1 MAGGFFAILD
11 DIAVLMDD
19 VGVMTK
25 LATKKTAGVLG
36 DDLAVGAEKA
46 SSFRASRELPVL
58 WKIVKGSFLNKLII
72 LPFAFLLSAFAPQL
86 IVPILLIGGVYLSY
100 EGVEK
105 IIHSLFHKKDHAH
118 QEVIKV
124 ATEEE
129 LMKIEKAKIKSTII
143 TDFILSLEI
152 IMIALG
158 TVTGEPLVEQIIVV
172 SIVAIVATIGV
183 YGLVALMVRM
193 DDTGYKLVQ
202 KARGKSKFIKSA
214 YVITAK
220 SLVWSLPKLIQLLA
234 IVGTVAM
241 LLVGGGMFVHNI
253 HQVHDFFHGLPSILA
268 ELLVGIVVGLITFL
282 LAEVLKKLKNLLSKN
297 TQQ

>member
-58 WKIVKGSFLNKLII
+58 WAIVKGSFLNKLII
-72 LPFAFLLSAFAPQL
+72 LPFAFLLSAFAPQF

-105 IIHSLFHKKDHAH
+105 IIHSIFHKKNHAH
-118 QEVIKV
+118 EEVIKV
-124 ATEEE
+124 ASEEE
-129 LMKIEKAKIKSTII
+129 LMKIEKAKIRSTII

-158 TVTGEPLVEQIIVV
+158 TVTGEPLLEQILVV
-172 SIVAIVATIGV
+172 SFVAIVATIGV

-202 KARGKSKFIKSA
+202 KARGKNKFFKSA

-220 SLVWSLPKLIQLLA
+220 SLVWALPRLIQLLA
-234 IVGTVAM
+234 IVGTIAM

-253 HQVHDFFHGLPSILA
+253 PEVHEFFHALPSILA
-268 ELLVGIVVGLITFL
+268 ELIVGIGVGLTAFL
-282 LAEVLKKLKNLLSKN
+282 IVSLLKKIKKVIKA
-297 TQQ
+297 

>member
-72 LPFAFLLSAFAPQL
+72 LPFAFLLSAFAPQF

-105 IIHSLFHKKDHAH
+105 IIHTLFHKKDHGH
-118 QEVIKV
+118 EEVIKV
-124 ATEEE
+124 ASEEE
-129 LMKIEKAKIKSTII
+129 LLNIEKAKIKSTII

-158 TVTGEPLVEQIIVV
+158 TVTGEPLLKQIIVV

-193 DDTGYKLVQ
+193 DDTGYKLVK

-214 YVITAK
+214 YVVTAK
-220 SLVWSLPKLIQLLA
+220 TLVWSLPKLIQLLA
-234 IVGTVAM
+234 IIGTAAM

-253 HQVHDFFHGLPSILA
+253 HEVHDFFHGLPSILA
-268 ELLVGIVVGLITFL
+268 ELIVGLVVGLLAFL
-282 LAEVLKKLKNLLSKN
+282 MIEAFKKLKNLFSKKA
-297 TQQ
+297 